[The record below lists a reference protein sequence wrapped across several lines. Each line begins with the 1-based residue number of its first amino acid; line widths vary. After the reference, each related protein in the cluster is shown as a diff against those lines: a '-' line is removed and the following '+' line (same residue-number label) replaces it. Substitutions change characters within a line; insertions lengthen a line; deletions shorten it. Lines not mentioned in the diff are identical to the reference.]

1 MLLILKRLRREIL
14 KENRFGKYLLYA
26 IGEICLVVI
35 GILIALQINNW
46 NTDRILKED
55 AKKSYTNIKRQVLD
69 DQQELMT
76 VKEFNN
82 KLSRAYEYAL
92 RISVGKDKD
101 RIDSLALVAM
111 GLSQYSDFHTSGD
124 IYATLVNSGDLKL
137 LKNKEIT
144 AMIQKLESTYIYI
157 NKLEEMHWELIMT
170 EVSDELRGVINYTT
184 HEIQFPEKL
193 YALEMQN
200 IFYEIIGLTK
210 MKNSIYTK
218 ALEEIDLLISKIE
231 EELLV
236 TEN

>member
-1 MLLILKRLRREIL
+1 MLLFLKRLRREIL
-14 KENRFGKYLLYA
+14 EQNRIGKYLLYA

-46 NTDRILKED
+46 NTERILKED

-69 DQQELMT
+69 DQRELLN
-76 VKEFNN
+76 VKEFNS
-82 KLSRAYEYAL
+82 KLSKAYEYAL
-92 RISVGKDKD
+92 RISITEDKD

-137 LKNKEIT
+137 LKNEEIT
-144 AMIQKLESTYIYI
+144 AMIQKLESTYIHI

-170 EVSDELRGVINYTT
+170 EVSHELRGIINYTT
-184 HEIQFPEKL
+184 HKIQIPEKL
-193 YALEMQN
+193 YALEIQN
-200 IFYEIIGLTK
+200 IFYEMIGLTK
-210 MKNSIYTK
+210 MKNSVYSK
-218 ALEEIDLLISKIE
+218 ALEEIDLLISIID

-236 TEN
+236 SKN